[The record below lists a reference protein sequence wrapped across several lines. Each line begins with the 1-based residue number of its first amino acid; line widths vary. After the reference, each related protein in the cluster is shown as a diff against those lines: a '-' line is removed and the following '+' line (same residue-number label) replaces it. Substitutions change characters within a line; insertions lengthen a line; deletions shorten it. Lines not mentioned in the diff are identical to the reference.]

1 MLEPRPE
8 HDIRV
13 SGAQVVDTGRT
24 SSQFE
29 LSDGTTVLAKVVPI
43 MSGVEMDDDRGFIQ
57 IGGGLIYQVVPAP
70 DQSAFRGKI

>member
-1 MLEPRPE
+1 MLEPRPD

-13 SGAQVVDTGRT
+13 SGAQVADTGRT

-29 LSDGTTVLAKVVPI
+29 LSDGTTALAKVVPI
-43 MSGVEMDDDRGFIQ
+43 MSGVEMDDDSGLLQ
-57 IGGGLIYQVVPAP
+57 VGVDLIYRAVPAP